1 MTRKVDSGGG
11 GKMCS
16 AVNFTFKIMLYS
28 EYVDFMMSEY
38 NFQFAECRWKQK
50 LHTKLWMTVQLL
62 IFPNSKR
69 EVC

>member
-1 MTRKVDSGGG
+1 MDSGGG

-38 NFQFAECRWKQK
+38 NFQFAECLRKQK
-50 LHTKLWMTVQLL
+50 SHTKLWITV
-62 IFPNSKR
+62 
-69 EVC
+69 